1 MGITHSYPEMS
12 VIDWT
17 NGKLNARGWTMKLL
31 IDGLGNGDKAIL
43 QTNVSKLSGG
53 GSGNDSRTECRVK
66 TEVVDQDMQGGD
78 ICEFNMTSEPS
89 HAACGICPC
98 RHLSLHA
105 ASSH

>member
-1 MGITHSYPEMS
+1 MGLAMAIRP
-12 VIDWT
+12 
-17 NGKLNARGWTMKLL
+17 
-31 IDGLGNGDKAIL
+31 AIL

-89 HAACGICPC
+89 HAACG
-98 RHLSLHA
+98 RV
-105 ASSH
+105 